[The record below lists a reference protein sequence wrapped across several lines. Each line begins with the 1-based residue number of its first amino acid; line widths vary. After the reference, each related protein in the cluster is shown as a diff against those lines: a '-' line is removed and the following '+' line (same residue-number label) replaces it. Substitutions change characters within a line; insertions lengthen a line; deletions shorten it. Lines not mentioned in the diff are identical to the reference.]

1 MIREQQK
8 KDWQALVDYLTPFG
22 NGACLNALI
31 EDGPDDTTDFAA
43 LLKNFKEQDEKNNR
57 VPQGSRN

>member
-8 KDWQALVDYLTPFG
+8 KDWQALVDYLTTKG

-31 EDGPDDTTDFAA
+31 EDGPDDVTNFAK
-43 LLKNFKEQDEKNNR
+43 LLSEFKDADNEKLA
-57 VPQGSRN
+57 QSSHQ